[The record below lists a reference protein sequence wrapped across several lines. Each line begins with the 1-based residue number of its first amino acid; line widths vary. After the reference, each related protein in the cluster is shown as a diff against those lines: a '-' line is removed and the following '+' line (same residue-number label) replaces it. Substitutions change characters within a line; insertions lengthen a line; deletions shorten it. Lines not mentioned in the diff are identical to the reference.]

1 MDLYPV
7 LSAILVASSNCPR
20 CASTASHVPN
30 PMAGISYPEDNLND
44 FGSIILIEKSNPDKV
59 IQYTYDSLQI
69 RFFKES
75 RWWRNARSLRFEIS
89 FRKFQSQPGRSHLGD
104 IWRNCFFV

>member
-30 PMAGISYPEDNLND
+30 PIAGISYPEDNLND
-44 FGSIILIEKSNPDKV
+44 FGSVISIEKSNPDKV
-59 IQYTYDSLQI
+59 IQYTSYRAQI
-69 RFFKES
+69 RFFKEL
-75 RWWRNARSLRFEIS
+75 RRWRNARSLRFEIS
-89 FRKFQSQPGRSHLGD
+89 FRKFQSQPGRSHLGGT
-104 IWRNCFFV
+104 WRNCSFV